1 MSLIEQA
8 ARRLGELRN
17 AGVEPV
23 PVTPEAPAPERLS
36 SVEKAA
42 ALARAAAAKPD
53 PKAEAAVPPAEAPAP
68 EVPAPEAPIPEAPRV
83 VSARV
88 DIDLHRLAAEGLLT
102 PNEPRSLIADQ
113 FRLIKRPLLGNVAK
127 GSEAG
132 IERANLIGITSSL
145 PGEGKSF
152 TSLNLAMSIA
162 MELDRSVLLVDADVV
177 RPSQPR
183 MLGLPPG
190 PGLLDLLGSPP
201 AQFHKAL
208 VRTNVEKLA
217 FLPAGTLHP
226 KAAEMLA
233 SDAMS
238 DLLQEMADRYADR
251 VIIFDTPP
259 LLVTTESRVLAS
271 RMGQVVFVVRA
282 GRTLHAQVKQ
292 ALATIEACPVKL
304 MMLNGARGG
313 AETPYGYG
321 GYGGYGSSYGF
332 GDAG

>member
-8 ARRLGELRN
+8 AKRLDQLRS
-17 AGVEPV
+17 AGV
-23 PVTPEAPAPERLS
+23 TPPEGLAAPAAP
-36 SVEKAA
+36 AA
-42 ALARAAAAKPD
+42 APPRPPEPSVSLAGQAVSEPAA
-53 PKAEAAVPPAEAPAP
+53 
-68 EVPAPEAPIPEAPRV
+68 

-88 DIDLHRLAAEGLLT
+88 ELDLRRLADEGLVT
-102 PNEPRSLIADQ
+102 PNEPRSMLAEQ
-113 FRLIKRPLLGNVAK
+113 FRIIKRPLLGNVAK

-132 IERANLIGITSSL
+132 IARANLIGVTSAL

-162 MELDRSVLLVDADVV
+162 MELDRSVLLVDADVI
-177 RPSQPR
+177 RPALPR

-201 AQFHKAL
+201 AQFHRAL
-208 VRTNVEKLA
+208 LRTNVDKLA

-238 DLLQEMADRYADR
+238 SLLDEMAARYADR
-251 VIIFDTPP
+251 VIIFDSPP

-271 RMGQVVFVVRA
+271 RLGQVVFVVRA
-282 GRTLHAQVKQ
+282 GRTLQSHVAQ
-292 ALATIEACPVKL
+292 ALATIESCPVKL
-304 MMLNGARGG
+304 LVLNGAEGSAEGG
-313 AETPYGYG
+313 YGYAGYGYG
-321 GYGGYGSSYGF
+321 YGYGQGRGE
-332 GDAG
+332 